1 MKQPMKGVKVKD
13 EDLKK
18 LRFPLYASI
27 KWDGIRAVVKNCVVL
42 SASMKPIPNKYIQ
55 LMLGRE
61 EFEGLDGELTVVGEF
76 NEQSPIMTIEGEPDF
91 TYRVF
96 DRWNFPDLFY
106 VDRLH
111 SLGDSGYHRRYPFI
125 IIVEQVLCNTL
136 EELQNFEN
144 KTLAEGHEGIMPRSI
159 HGFYKYGKSTL
170 TEQYL
175 LKRKPMEDAEA
186 VIKGFVEATE
196 NNNEAT
202 ISETG
207 KTKRSSHK
215 AGKTVGK
222 GMIGAILAW
231 SAEFGNIE
239 IGPGEAKHDLR
250 IKMHEHPEDYI
261 EKIAEYSFQRKGT
274 LNKPRS
280 AIFKRIRHPFDLTE
294 E

>member
-1 MKQPMKGVKVKD
+1 MKQPMKGVKVTD

-27 KWDGIRAVVKNCVVL
+27 KWDGIRAVVKDCIVL
-42 SASMKPIPNKYIQ
+42 SVSMKPIPNKYIQ
-55 LMLGRE
+55 KMLGRK
-61 EFEGLDGELTVVGEF
+61 EFEGLDGELTVEGEF
-76 NEQSPIMTIEGEPDF
+76 NEQSPIMTVEGEPDF

-96 DRWNFPDLFY
+96 DRWDFPDVPY

-111 SLGDSGYHRRYPFI
+111 SLGDSSYHHRYPYI
-125 IIVEQVLCNTL
+125 IVVEQVLYNNL

-159 HGFYKYGKSTL
+159 NGLYKYGKSTL
-170 TEQYL
+170 REQYL

-186 VIKGFVEATE
+186 IIKGFIEAME
-196 NNNEAT
+196 NTNEAT

-207 KTKRSSHK
+207 RTKRSSHK
-215 AGKTVGK
+215 AGKTNGK
-222 GMIGAILAW
+222 GMIGTILAW

-239 IGPGEAKHDLR
+239 IGPGEANHDLR
-250 IKMHEHPEDYI
+250 KRMHEHPEDYI
-261 EKIAEYSFQRKGT
+261 GQIAQYTFQRKGT

-280 AIFKRIRHPFDLTE
+280 PIFRRLRHPDDMTK
-294 E
+294 

>member
-13 EDLKK
+13 EQLVK
-18 LRFPLYASI
+18 LRWPMYGSI
-27 KWDGIRAVVKNCVVL
+27 KLDGIRGAIKKVVM
-42 SASMKPIPNKYIQ
+42 SASMKPIPNLFIQ
-55 LMLGRE
+55 KELSHPM
-61 EFEGLDGELTVVGEF
+61 FEGLDGELTVEGEF

-91 TYRVF
+91 TFWVF
-96 DRWNFPDLFY
+96 DICNAVDIPY
-106 VDRLH
+106 VNRLSNIQCSCNLIH
-111 SLGDSGYHRRYPFI
+111 PRIKVLP
-125 IIVEQVLCNTL
+125 QVLLYSL
-136 EELQNFEN
+136 EEMIEFED
-144 KTLAEGHEGIMPRSI
+144 KTLAEGHEGIMLRSPQ
-159 HGFYKYGKSTL
+159 GLYKYGKSTL
-170 TEQYL
+170 TEQCL